1 MQLTLAEGGHLSNA
15 LLSFLKDMQSSG
27 AKSAVNPSH
36 LFGQVCKKTP
46 RFKGYQQQDSHEL
59 LRCLLD
65 GMKTEE
71 VKRAQAAIL
80 DEFKIAESAKSKA
93 KLDPEV
99 VAKVKA
105 YGHQVSWTGAR
116 TVRLCDVF

>member
-1 MQLTLAEGGHLSNA
+1 MFQEPMQLTLAEGGTLSNA
-15 LLSFLKDMQSSG
+15 LLAFLKDMQSTG
-27 AKSAVNPSH
+27 GKVTVTPSH

-46 RFKGYQQQDSHEL
+46 RFKGFQQQDSHEL

-71 VKRAQAAIL
+71 VKRSQLAIL
-80 DEFKIAESAKSKA
+80 KAFNMGDNAKSKA

-105 YGHQVSWTGAR
+105 YGHQVCEQLR
-116 TVRLCDVF
+116 DM